1 MIDFLLSPLSW
12 ILFAIAGWACASRL
26 RRCRRFAQRACIAL
40 AFAAILGATPLGANL
55 LVAPLERAVP
65 SNCTAAASMP
75 IVVLAGGSDRRAED
89 ALDAGA
95 LGVAS
100 LRRLLAASGAWHAT
114 PERRLVIAGGP
125 AFAGA
130 LADSLLMRTLAQS
143 LGVPAPMIDVETAS
157 TDTWENAQGVA
168 ALLAPPQ
175 RIVLVTSALH
185 MPRARFAFERAGF
198 EVCALPTDPRWRD
211 FGLPGYLIPQL
222 DAASKT
228 RAALHE
234 WVGLAW
240 YHLLAWKQG

>member
-12 ILFAIAGWACASRL
+12 LLIALAAWACASRL
-26 RRCRRFAQRACIAL
+26 QRGRRFAQRVGL
-40 AFAAILGATPLGANL
+40 AFACAGLLGATPLGANL
-55 LVAPLERAVP
+55 LVGPLERAAA
-65 SNCTAAASMP
+65 SNCTVAASTP
-75 IVVLAGGSDRRAED
+75 IVVLAGGSERETGDPLE
-89 ALDAGA
+89 AGA

-100 LRRLLAASGAWHAT
+100 LRRLLAASAAWHAA

-130 LADSLLMRTLAQS
+130 LADSALMRTLAQS
-143 LGVPAPMIDVETAS
+143 LGVPASMIEIETAS
-157 TDTWENAQGVA
+157 TDTWQNARGVA
-168 ALLAPPQ
+168 TMLAPPR

-185 MPRARFAFERAGF
+185 MPRARFAFEQAGF
-198 EVCALPTDPRWRD
+198 EVCMLPTDPRWRD

-234 WVGLAW
+234 WVGFAW
-240 YHLLAWKQG
+240 YHVLAWKQG